1 MKEESLV
8 GLGPLEAYKMALD
21 VQEVFWGR
29 CLGRMKEME
38 RRRPGGGSSHGD
50 AGLTPGKGGERK
62 EGWWEESHTAVQI
75 SKQSI
80 AKLTGAPK
88 QDTLVCSGCCKKTP
102 QTR

>member
-1 MKEESLV
+1 MLV
-8 GLGPLEAYKMALD
+8 WVLWKHTDAKMALD

-29 CLGRMKEME
+29 CLGRMKERE
-38 RRRPGGGSSHGD
+38 RRRPGESSHGDD

-75 SKQSI
+75 STQSV
-80 AKLTGAPK
+80 AKLMGAPK
-88 QDTLVCSGCCKKTP
+88 QDTLVCSGSCKKTP

>member
-1 MKEESLV
+1 MVLWKHTD
-8 GLGPLEAYKMALD
+8 AKMALD
-21 VQEVFWGR
+21 VQEVLGGR
-29 CLGRMKEME
+29 CLGRME
-38 RRRPGGGSSHGD
+38 RERKRPGEPSHGD

-62 EGWWEESHTAVQI
+62 EGWWEESHTAEQI

-80 AKLTGAPK
+80 AKLMGAPK